1 MSAMIRLGFA
11 FGMAGMAM
19 SLAGCDSS
27 ASSANDPRL
36 QTPLVRVA
44 EAQSAG
50 DSERGFTGLVIA
62 RVQSNLTFRVAGKVT
77 ARLVDSGQTVRPGQP
92 LMRIDRTD
100 YEHAVAAQRGN
111 AAAAKARLT
120 QAAADEARFQS
131 LVTSGAVSKSAY
143 DQAKAAADSARAL
156 FEAADAQLKVAEN
169 EGRYSTLVADAEGV
183 IMDTLAEPGQFV
195 AAGQVVMRLA
205 QAGPREAAIDL
216 PETLRPAIG
225 SMAEA
230 SLYGADGRFP
240 AQLRQLSNTAD
251 PVTRTFEARY
261 VLDGK
266 AAAAPLGAT
275 VTIRMAAAEAASG
288 VVVPL
293 GAIDDR
299 GNGPGVWVVDGQEP
313 TVSFR
318 PVKLRQLE
326 SERAILSDGLRLGE
340 RVVALGG
347 HALHEGQKV
356 RAAEQHAVLK

>member
-1 MSAMIRLGFA
+1 MFTINKIGFA
-11 FGMAGMAM
+11 LGVAGITVG
-19 SLAGCDSS
+19 LAGCDSS

-36 QTPLVRVA
+36 QPPLVRVA
-44 EAQSAG
+44 EAQSAS
-50 DSERGFTGLVIA
+50 DMERGFTGLVVA

-77 ARLVDSGQTVRPGQP
+77 ARLVDAGQTVRAGQP

-100 YEHAVAAQRGN
+100 YENAVAAQRGN
-111 AAAAKARLT
+111 ASAAKAKLM
-120 QAAADEARFQS
+120 QAAADEARFQT

-156 FEAADAQLKVAEN
+156 FEAADAQLRVAEN
-169 EGRYSTLVADAEGV
+169 EGRYSTLVADADGV

-205 QAGPREAAIDL
+205 QAGPREATIDL

-230 SLYGADGRFP
+230 NLYGVTGRFP
-240 AQLRQLSNTAD
+240 ARLRQLSNTAD

-261 VLDGK
+261 VLDGM

-275 VTIRMAAAEAASG
+275 VTIRIAATEAASG

-299 GNGPGVWVVDGQEP
+299 GNGPGVWIVDGQEA

-326 SERAILSDGLRLGE
+326 SERAVLSDGLRLGE

-347 HALHEGQKV
+347 HVLHEGQKV
-356 RAAEQHAVLK
+356 RAVQQQAVQK